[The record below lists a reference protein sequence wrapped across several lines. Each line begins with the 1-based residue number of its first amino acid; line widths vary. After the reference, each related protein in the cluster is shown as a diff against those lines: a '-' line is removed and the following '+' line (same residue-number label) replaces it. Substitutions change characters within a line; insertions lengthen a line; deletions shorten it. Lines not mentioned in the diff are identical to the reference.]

1 MLGLLVSSDGC
12 PLSYNIFNG
21 SQYEGRTMTPI
32 IDDFVQRFSLTNFIV
47 VADAGLLSRKNI
59 ALLKQA
65 GYKFI
70 LGGRIKKESKPVQ
83 DWVLSLQKDT
93 RTLHETTINGEHSV
107 IPLKLQSAPHHIL
120 RKGLVCF
127 LAGFGEFT
135 GVGAS

>member
-1 MLGLLVSSDGC
+1 MDAVQFVTCLLVQT
-12 PLSYNIFNG
+12 L
-21 SQYEGRTMTPI
+21 
-32 IDDFVQRFSLTNFIV
+32 
-47 VADAGLLSRKNI
+47 
-59 ALLKQA
+59 
-65 GYKFI
+65 
-70 LGGRIKKESKPVQ
+70 IKKESKPVQ

-127 LAGFGEFT
+127 LTGFGEFT